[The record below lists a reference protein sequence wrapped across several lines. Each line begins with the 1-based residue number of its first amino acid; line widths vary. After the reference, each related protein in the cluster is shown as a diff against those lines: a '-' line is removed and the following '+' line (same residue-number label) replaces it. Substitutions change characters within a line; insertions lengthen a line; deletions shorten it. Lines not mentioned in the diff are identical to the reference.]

1 MQLPSIYS
9 EEICAS
15 IIARIEQLNPSTP
28 ALWGKMDVAQML
40 AHCNVTYEMLYED
53 KHKRPNALVRFLLRL
68 LVKPTVTN
76 EKSYKKNTQTAPAF
90 LIADKKQFE
99 AEKTRLIAYI
109 LRTQQLGASHF
120 EGLASNSF
128 GSLTSKEWNNLFYKH
143 LDHHLSQFSV

>member
-40 AHCNVTYEMLYED
+40 AHCNITYELLYED
-53 KHKRPNALVRFLLRL
+53 KHKRPNAFVRFLLRL
-68 LVKPTVTN
+68 LIKPTVTN
-76 EKSYKKNTQTAPAF
+76 EKSYKKNTHTAPAF
-90 LIADKKQFE
+90 LIADTKQFE
-99 AEKTRLIAYI
+99 VEKTRLIAYI
-109 LRTQQLGASHF
+109 QRTQQLGADHF

-128 GSLTSKEWNNLFYKH
+128 GNLTSKEWNNLFYKH

>member
-1 MQLPSIYS
+1 MQIPSIYS
-9 EEICAS
+9 EEISTS
-15 IIARIEQLNPSTP
+15 IIARIEQLSPSTP

-53 KHKRPNALVRFLLRL
+53 KHKKPNSLVRFILKL
-68 LVKPTVTN
+68 LVKPMVTG

-90 LIADKKQFE
+90 LIADAKQFE

-109 LRTQQLGASHF
+109 QRTQQLGADHF

-128 GSLTSKEWNNLFYKH
+128 GNLTSKEWNNLFYKH